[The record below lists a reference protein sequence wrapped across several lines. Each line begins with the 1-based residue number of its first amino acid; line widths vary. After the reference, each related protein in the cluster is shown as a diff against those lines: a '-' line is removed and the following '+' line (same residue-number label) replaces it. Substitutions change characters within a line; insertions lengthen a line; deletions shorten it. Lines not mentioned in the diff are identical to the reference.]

1 MVWIVKIQFRNRPQI
16 DNIGCEV
23 LVDLVNICWLNSE
36 MIDIRNWHFS
46 IVLFLP
52 EMLKLS
58 LLEKLTI
65 LGVYFRIIRSHAIH
79 CLSWVLDTLESIH
92 QNCCICVR
100 ILITSTV
107 RIPVPGYSQSQ
118 EENVMYFHRKEPFL
132 LYPVSWDIFYPV
144 SPVSKD
150 IVGYER

>member
-1 MVWIVKIQFRNRPQI
+1 
-16 DNIGCEV
+16 
-23 LVDLVNICWLNSE
+23 
-36 MIDIRNWHFS
+36 
-46 IVLFLP
+46 
-52 EMLKLS
+52 MLKLS

-132 LYPVSWDIFYPV
+132 LYPVHGVPKGGQKEKKMSGFGAYIFAIGIPRLL
-144 SPVSKD
+144 
-150 IVGYER
+150 IL